1 MTGPLIRPVSEL
13 RKRRIKKIRG
23 RIKQLFFF
31 RKCSGLFLRKRVEG
45 QIVKMPFLQFLSS
58 YGVMVRKTI
67 RRPRGARENFYLK
80 MALAGK
86 WPRMVQNT
94 YENDRFGSEG
104 WSGGAGA
111 GTRAE
116 YGADLEPTWSQPGGF
131 FFKQNGKS

>member
-1 MTGPLIRPVSEL
+1 M
-13 RKRRIKKIRG
+13 
-23 RIKQLFFF
+23 
-31 RKCSGLFLRKRVEG
+31 
-45 QIVKMPFLQFLSS
+45 KMPFLQFLSS

-94 YENDRFGSEG
+94 YENDRFGSER

-116 YGADLEPTWSQPGGF
+116 YGADLEPTGRF
-131 FFKQNGKS
+131 FSNKMENRTFSFIDDMM